1 MKKYIVPLSIIL
13 TISVLIHFTSCTF
26 DNEEDLL
33 EDYVCDTTDIS
44 YNDLTYIFS
53 DICARCHDDVY
64 TYRNGIEMDNYES
77 VKLSIQ
83 TGLVLPAIKHT
94 GPYKMPNQE
103 PKLSDCDILKIET
116 WINAGMPEN

>member
-33 EDYVCDTTDIS
+33 KDYICDTTDVI
-44 YNDLTYIFS
+44 YNDLTFIFS
-53 DICARCHDDVY
+53 DICAECHNKDD
-64 TYRNGIEMDNYES
+64 TYRGGIETDTYES
-77 VKLSIQ
+77 VKSSIN
-83 TGLVLPAIKHT
+83 TGLVLPAIKHE
-94 GPYKMPNQE
+94 GDYNMPYQRA
-103 PKLSDCDILKIET
+103 KLSDCNIKKIEA